1 MQGSTL
7 AKRLWALLFGATTA
21 VYLWGLGRLP
31 LVGPDEPRYAQVARE
46 MLRRGDLFTPT
57 LGGHAWFEKPVLL
70 YWMMMASYTVFG
82 ATEFAA
88 RVGAAVSGLLTVVFV
103 GWLAQ
108 RVERSAGG
116 RMLWFGLASAGVAA
130 ASAGLLVFSRAASFD
145 APLTLTVTAALCC
158 FFVFELDE
166 EGRGGSLPLVG
177 FWAGVG
183 ASLLAKGL
191 VGPVLVFGVV
201 GLYFVLRRR
210 VPDLSRLGLL
220 WGPLLA
226 LGVASL
232 WYAPVIMRH
241 GRVFVDA
248 FIIQHHFARY
258 VSNKYNH
265 PQPFYFY
272 LPVMA
277 LLALPWTA
285 FVAAGAARAA
295 ATNWRAAE
303 TTSRLQT
310 FALAWLAMPVLFFS
324 LSGSKLP
331 GYVLPALPGAALL
344 AGASLARYV
353 RGEGGTG
360 LMRLTGALVLL
371 GLGGIF
377 YAVRAGFADVWCGA
391 LVGVPVVAAGG
402 LALFAAS
409 KRKLCAAAVV
419 LAALATVALIVGCG
433 LKETARRESV
443 RELIARADAEGYSNW
458 PVYYLLTDE
467 RTAEF
472 YAGGRLGYKPD
483 GSDAV
488 RFDGEW
494 DVWQALMKQGDGG
507 MLILVK
513 NHFLH
518 RIADYPP
525 LETKVIA
532 DNGAVTIAA
541 VRLRP

>member
-7 AKRLWALLFGATTA
+7 AKRLWALLFAAVAA

-46 MLRRGDLFTPT
+46 MWLRGDPVTPT
-57 LGGHAWFEKPVLL
+57 LGGHVWFEKPALV
-70 YWMMMASYTVFG
+70 YWMMMAAYSAAGV
-82 ATEFAA
+82 TEWAA
-88 RVGAAVSGLLTVVFV
+88 RAGAAVSGVLTVVCV

-108 RVERSAGG
+108 RAERAAGG

-130 ASAGLLVFSRAASFD
+130 SSAGLLVFSRAASFD
-145 APLTLTVTAALCC
+145 APLTLTVTVALCC
-158 FFVFELDE
+158 FFAWEMN
-166 EGRGGSLPLVG
+166 EGGRASSLPLVG
-177 FWAGVG
+177 FWAGLG

-191 VGPVLVFGVV
+191 VGPVLVCGVV
-201 GLYFVLRRR
+201 GFYFVLRRR
-210 VPDLSRLGLL
+210 LPDLSRLGLA
-220 WGPLLA
+220 WGVPLA
-226 LGVASL
+226 AGVAAV
-232 WYAPVIMRH
+232 WYAPVIIRH
-241 GRVFVDA
+241 GWTFVDA
-248 FIIQHHFARY
+248 FFVQHHFARY
-258 VSNKYNH
+258 VSNRYNH

-285 FVAAGAARAA
+285 FAAAGAGRAA
-295 ATNWRAAE
+295 ATNWRATE
-303 TTSRLQT
+303 TSSKIQT
-310 FALAWLAMPVLFFS
+310 FAFAWLAVPVLFFS
-324 LSGSKLP
+324 LSSSKLP

-344 AGASLARYV
+344 AGAALSRYL

-360 LMRLTGALVLL
+360 LMRVTGALALL
-371 GLGGIF
+371 GLGGVF
-377 YAVRAGFADVWCGA
+377 YAVRAGLADALCGA
-391 LVGVPVVAAGG
+391 AVGVPAAAAGL
-402 LALFAAS
+402 LALLAPS
-409 KRKLCAAAVV
+409 KRKVCAAAVV
-419 LAALATVALIVGCG
+419 LAALATVTLIVACG
-433 LKETARRESV
+433 LSETGRRESV
-443 RELIARADAEGYSNW
+443 RDLMARADAEGYSSW

-494 DVWQALMKQGDGG
+494 DVWQALQKGERP

-532 DNGAVTIAA
+532 DNGFITVAA
-541 VRLRP
+541 VRLRQ